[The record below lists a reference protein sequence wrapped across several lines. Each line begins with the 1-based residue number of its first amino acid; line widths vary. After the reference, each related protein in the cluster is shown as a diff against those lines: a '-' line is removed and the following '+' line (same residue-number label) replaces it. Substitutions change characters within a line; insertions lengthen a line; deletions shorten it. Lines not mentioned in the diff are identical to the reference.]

1 MAGLDDVKQDYVQAE
16 TLEAELER
24 WMAEVAPYQWRP
36 VRPLRPARAALLVV
50 DMNRP
55 FVEPGGLLSAPS
67 AGAMVPRIAQVVAA
81 FRQARRP
88 VLWLV
93 QGHHSLEHD
102 RGEHLATWWPVML
115 RAGTEDVEMVA
126 GLEPLPAEKVILKR
140 RYSGFYQTDLELT
153 LRCLGVTEVVIAGVL
168 TNVCPYATAVDA
180 FMRDLDVYYLADGTA
195 AHNRRLHVA
204 ALQNL
209 AAWCGAV
216 VTVAE
221 VCGWLGELMSDE

>member
-1 MAGLDDVKQDYVQAE
+1 MPGLNDLKELYVTPE
-16 TLEAELER
+16 TLDEQLAQWR
-24 WMAEVAPYQWRP
+24 AEVAPYQWRP
-36 VRPLRPARAALLVV
+36 VPPLHLREAALLVV

-55 FVEPGGLLSAPS
+55 FVEPDRPLAVPS
-67 AGAMVPRIAQVVAA
+67 AVAIVPRIAQAVAA

-102 RGEHLATWWPVML
+102 RGAHLAGWWPAMICE
-115 RAGTEDVEMVA
+115 GTPDVALPA

-153 LRCLGVTEVVIAGVL
+153 LRCLGVTQVVIAGVL

-195 AHNRRLHVA
+195 APNRELHVG
-204 ALQNL
+204 ALRNV
-209 AAWCGAV
+209 AAWCGSV
-216 VTVAE
+216 VTVAQVGE
-221 VCGWLGELMSDE
+221 WLEGTG

>member
-1 MAGLDDVKQDYVQAE
+1 MPGLDELKEDYVQAQ
-16 TLEAELER
+16 TLDAELEG
-24 WMAEVAPYQWRP
+24 WLAEVAPYQWRP
-36 VRPLRPARAALLVV
+36 VHPLTPGRAALLMV

-67 AGAMVPRIAQVVAA
+67 APAIVPRLIQLVAS
-81 FRQARRP
+81 FREAERP

-102 RGEHLATWWPVML
+102 RGAHLAEWWPTMM
-115 RAGTEDVEMVA
+115 RSGTADVEMAA
-126 GLEPLPAEKVILKR
+126 GLEPLPDEKIILKR

-153 LRCLGVTEVVIAGVL
+153 LRCLGVTQVVIAGLL

-195 AHNRRLHVA
+195 AHNRHLHVT

-209 AAWCGAV
+209 AAWCGAI
-216 VTVAE
+216 VTVAQ
-221 VCGWLGELMSDE
+221 VCQWLVTPPLS